1 MIFQLCIKFLNV
13 LKLKANQIIY
23 NDYNFKNN
31 KFNNLHKYSTSYLYY
46 SLSIICLNVLI

>member
-1 MIFQLCIKFLNV
+1 MYKIPLNV

-31 KFNNLHKYSTSYLYY
+31 KLTIYINIQQVIY
-46 SLSIICLNVLI
+46 IIH